1 MAEAMDMTLFDGGK
15 LKGRDRRTQNLSTKL
30 TQDEEKELQRASA
43 AEGKTLSEWAREA
56 LLRSARKAVP
66 AAGQEAFVLT
76 EVVGIQLFL
85 MNVLSPLSRGEH
97 LTPEQYQT
105 IIKSV
110 QTSKSRATQELV
122 AKRLSA
128 GEQ

>member
-1 MAEAMDMTLFDGGK
+1 LFDGGK

-30 TQDEEKELQRASA
+30 TQEDVRELQRASA
-43 AEGKTLSEWAREA
+43 AEGKALSEWAREV
-56 LLRSARKAVP
+56 LLRSARKGTP

-85 MNVLSPLSRGEH
+85 MNVLSPLSRGEY

-105 IIKSV
+105 IIRSV
-110 QTSKSRATQELV
+110 QASKSRVTHELV
-122 AKRLSA
+122 AKRLRA
-128 GEQ
+128 GDR

>member
-1 MAEAMDMTLFDGGK
+1 MADAMDMTLFDSGK

-30 TQDEEKELQRASA
+30 TQEEEKELQRASA

-56 LLRSARKAVP
+56 LLQVARRKAP
-66 AAGQEAFVLT
+66 SSGHESYVLT

-110 QTSKSRATQELV
+110 QTSKSRVTQELV

>member
-1 MAEAMDMTLFDGGK
+1 MADAMDMTLFDAAK

-30 TQDEEKELQRASA
+30 TQEEEKELQRASA
-43 AEGKTLSEWAREA
+43 AEGKTLSEWAREI
-56 LLRSARKAVP
+56 LLRSARKAIP
-66 AAGQEAFVLT
+66 AAGHEPFVLT

-110 QTSKSRATQELV
+110 QTSKSRVTQELV